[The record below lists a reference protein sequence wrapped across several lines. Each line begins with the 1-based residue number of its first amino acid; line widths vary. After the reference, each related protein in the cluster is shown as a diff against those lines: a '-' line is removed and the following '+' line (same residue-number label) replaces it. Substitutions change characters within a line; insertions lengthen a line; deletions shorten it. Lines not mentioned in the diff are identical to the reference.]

1 MTRRGQIDTLR
12 GELRAV
18 TATADVAGRPAVDL
32 LASTFPEAQ
41 AYIRDTAR
49 LKSLFTTRRGAKS
62 YSIGLEHVASA
73 LRFGGKHL
81 ILGLTRESVRGAFW
95 DDVLKAIDRK
105 HDLGLVPNETRLE
118 IRTPNGGT
126 IHLLGMDAHEDE
138 KRKALG
144 QKYRKVAVDE
154 SQSFKS
160 DLEQLVF
167 KTLGPATA
175 DLGGSITLAG
185 TPGNITRGLFYE
197 VTTGKRK
204 GWSRHEWD
212 TSANTS
218 IPEGETIRMCD
229 RWAEQI
235 AQLVAQNPRV
245 VEVPWFRQ
253 EYKKEWV
260 IETDKL
266 VYRYEAGRNDFTER
280 PEGKWHFVL
289 GCDLGYNDPTAWVVC
304 AYRDNDPVLYL
315 VEAFK
320 ESGLD
325 VTAVAVRTRSLMR
338 KYGPLGGFDA
348 MVIDNANKQAV
359 EEMRR
364 RHDIPWRAADKTGK
378 SDFIELMNGEY
389 IMGNIKLAESAAPL
403 AEEYAGLIWDDKA
416 AKREEHP
423 SCPNHCTDAAL
434 YAWRY
439 CFAYLEQALPP
450 KAPEG
455 SVEWEA
461 EEEAKLSARIQAE
474 LDEARTESEY
484 LP

>member
-1 MTRRGQIDTLR
+1 MSELQSAADRLEAQSRR
-12 GELRAV
+12 
-18 TATADVAGRPAVDL
+18 PPVDL

-41 AYIRDTAR
+41 AYIRDSAR
-49 LKSLFTTRRGAKS
+49 LKSLFCTRRAAKS
-62 YSIGLEHVASA
+62 FSIGLEHVDSA

-105 HDLGLVPNETRLE
+105 HDLGLIPNETRLE

-144 QKYRKVAVDE
+144 QKYRKVAIDE
-154 SQSFKS
+154 AQGFKT

-185 TPGNITRGLFYE
+185 TPGNLTRGLFYE

-204 GWSRHEWD
+204 GWSQHEWD
-212 TSANTS
+212 TFANTS

-229 RWAEQI
+229 RWRDQI

-253 EYKKEWV
+253 EYRKEWV

-266 VYRYEAGRNDFTER
+266 VYRYAEGRNDFAVL
-280 PEGKWHFVL
+280 PEGVWHYVL

-315 VEAFK
+315 LEAFK
-320 ESGLD
+320 EAGLD
-325 VTAVAVRTRSLMR
+325 VTAVAIRTRALMR
-338 KYGPLGGFDA
+338 RYEFDA
-348 MVIDNANKQAV
+348 LIIDNANKQAV
-359 EEMRR
+359 EEMRK
-364 RHDIPWRAADKTGK
+364 RHGLPWRAADKTGK
-378 SDFIELMNGEY
+378 QDFIELMNAEY
-389 IMGNIKLAESAAPL
+389 IMGNIRIGPACAAL
-403 AEEYAGLIWDDKA
+403 AEEYGGLIWDDSG
-416 AKREEHP
+416 AKREEHAA
-423 SCPNHCTDAAL
+423 CPNHLADGAL
-434 YAWRY
+434 YAWRHAY
-439 CFAYLEQALPP
+439 AYLERALVPP
-450 KAPEG
+450 PAEG
-455 SVEWEA
+455 TPEWEDA
-461 EEEAKLSARIQAE
+461 EEQAQSERLQAE
-474 LDEARTESEY
+474 QAAELENARWGG
-484 LP
+484 